1 MEEKLYH
8 GCGNTFVIIRTE
20 IEEDY
25 TALAISLCKKHQT
38 DGFIAVKTNPLEMI
52 FYNADGSRG
61 TMCGNG
67 IRCLARYC
75 FDEKIINNKKFD
87 VLTLAGTLEVE
98 ITNFNPFLVKVKM
111 GKAIFDSKA
120 SFVNTDKKDFL
131 DQELVIKKKK
141 VIVSTIFMNT
151 VHTVVFVDDFSEID
165 YFGEALCNHEIY
177 LEKTNVN
184 FVKIIDS
191 KTIEVRTY
199 ERGVGWTLAC
209 GTGASSAF
217 VLGRLKKELE
227 NSVKV
232 KFLDGEIY
240 LSVDEED
247 NVFME
252 GPAEKM
258 ERKNIK
264 L

>member
-8 GCGNTFVIIRTE
+8 GCMNTFAIIKTE
-20 IEEDY
+20 EERDY
-25 TALAISLCKKHQT
+25 TSLAISLCKKHQT

-75 FDEKIINNKKFD
+75 FDEAIIKDKKYQ
-87 VLTLAGTLEVE
+87 VLTLAGILDVE
-98 ITNFNPFLVKVKM
+98 IASFDPFLVKVKM
-111 GKAIFDSKA
+111 GKAIFDPKA
-120 SFVNTDKKDFL
+120 SSVNTNKKDFL
-131 DQELVIKKKK
+131 DQELVIKKRK
-141 VIVSTIFMNT
+141 VVLSTIFMNT

-165 YFGEALCNHEIY
+165 FFGEAICNHEIY

-217 VLGRLKKELE
+217 VLGRLKKKLDDK
-227 NSVKV
+227 VLV
-232 KFLDGEIY
+232 KFLGGEIY
-240 LSVDEED
+240 LSADKED

-252 GPAEKM
+252 GPAE
-258 ERKNIK
+258 EIK
-264 L
+264 K